1 MYEAKFP
8 EVEQVVM
15 VQVKNIADM
24 GAYVSLLEYNNIE
37 GMILLSELSRR
48 RIRSISSL
56 IKVGRQEPVMVVR
69 VDKQK
74 GYIDLSKRRVS
85 EEEVAACEEKYN
97 KSKMVHSIMR
107 HVAETSGVDVEVG
120 TIARDLRCF
129 FQILGAP
136 LNTFPPLP
144 SPSLVPLSPL
154 LFLSSPPPTLSSP
167 LPPPVVAVQ
176 ELYTNVTWPL
186 YRKYG
191 HAFEA
196 FKLVVTDPDAVLGG
210 LTKEITETGEDGKES
225 PSQPC
230 TLTPTTPPP
239 AVSPLQVKR
248 EVLVMPEDVK
258 REVPAMPEDV
268 KANLIANIRRR
279 MTPQPLK
286 IRADIELKCFHYDGV
301 LHIKDAMRRAEQE
314 SEEDCAV
321 RIVLVAPPLYVL
333 TTFTLAKDKG
343 IAVLERAIRAASEE
357 IDKHKGKLTVKEAP
371 RAVSDRDD
379 RLLAE
384 HMQKLTDANAEVD
397 GDVDSEDEDEGMGS
411 VDIDNAEVL
420 RENKRMLDRS
430 IRELDRER
438 AQLQQ
443 QEKKLVADIKK
454 SAKQGQMGAVRV
466 MAKDL
471 IRTRHQITKFYG
483 LKSQLQGVSLRIQ
496 TLKSTQAMADAM
508 KGVTKAMRSMNKQ
521 LNLPAMQKVMR
532 EFEMANERMEMTSE
546 MMGDAIDDAM
556 EGDEEEEETEELIN
570 EVLDEIGI
578 DINQQLMNAPTPA
591 APQAQTTGKVAQADA
606 VGAGGGGGGGGGGGM
621 GRGGSSGGDGGSSG
635 GGGGGGGMP
644 SAPSAAPS
652 VGGASDD
659 SGIDS
664 DLQARLDNLRRT
676 LPPLPSPSRHPHCRA
691 RSLPSVADYK
701 PQLHCCTGTPR
712 DRSLTLLPVAHAHSV
727 PAAHAHSVPAAHA
740 DSLPL
745 PTLKICPS
753 PTLTPFPSPSRN
765 RVVALSQSL
774 PSPARTP
781 FPSPTLTP
789 FPPRNP
795 SVAHAHPR
803 SSHMANS
810 LSSHAAARAAHSL
823 SVSFRRPRSLPPA
836 ATGPSVAHAHS
847 LSSPTLTP
855 PRCARSLPI
864 RRPRSLLVRRTLS
877 LPSVAHAYPPP
888 VAFAHSLPSPFSLLI
903 ATLTP
908 LLELESAHSAYKWQ
922 RFISMCSTIPHL
934 TIPHLAI
941 PHLAI
946 PHLTIPHLAIP
957 HLAMPHLAMP
967 QLTIPHIPIPH
978 IPILHLT
985 IPHLPIPHLPIPH
998 PISIFSYLLCT
1009 LPNPPL
1015 LTTSLLFPSILSS
1028 SLPIRPFPIRFSPP
1042 PLQVFPTPP
1051 SAQRHLLI
1059 PCAFLHQEL
1068 LGVLWTDGGG
1078 QSHAAETGRG
1088 AACPP
1093 FPPSSQPLFLP
1104 SSLHPFITS
1113 SLPPHPI
1120 PPHPIPPHPI
1130 LPHSVPPHPILPHPI
1145 PPAILLPIP
1154 FSSFPHPSFP
1164 HPIIPSASVRHPSI
1178 SHAYF
1183 HHSTIQTFVL
1193 HHLLY
1198 PSPTHPLLSPSILSP
1213 LILSLSLFL
1222 PSILFQTHYFLIPS
1236 SPRPFLHVSHLPY
1249 LNSLCSSHPP
1259 CSFPPCHPFSS
1270 PPSSPPFCFS
1280 PPRPPYLPS
1289 IIPFPLQPFIPH
1301 FLICVILLH
1310 AFFLST
1316 TVPSHLTSWCVFVQG
1331 CSASG
1336 CDVLAV

>member
-1 MYEAKFP
+1 MDGETERKIAALILAEAQRLKARAAEEGVRAYLKPHVRYRPNSQFLRATVQSVEYANRVADVNEMWKERELELAGELRETRGDSAERPMTSRDARGEGSGNGHREIQRGKEHRKRPRQDGEGGGANAEHAEQKGIDDSDLLAFLKTKAKRGRGAIGSRADAWGSEPPSVPAGMQGVAEEGSGAVSMLLVRVREEWEDSVVAGKGRGLSTSWAAAGPATLGAAGAAGVSGNGSAGGTDGRWIRGVPLDAWPPAMPNVDCRMYEAKFP

-107 HVAETSGVDVEVG
+107 HVAETSGVDVE
-120 TIARDLRCF
+120 
-129 FQILGAP
+129 
-136 LNTFPPLP
+136 
-144 SPSLVPLSPL
+144 
-154 LFLSSPPPTLSSP
+154 
-167 LPPPVVAVQ
+167 

-210 LTKEITETGEDGKES
+210 LTKEITEIGEDGKE
-225 PSQPC
+225 
-230 TLTPTTPPP
+230 
-239 AVSPLQVKR
+239 
-248 EVLVMPEDVK
+248 VK

-357 IDKHKGKLTVKEAP
+357 IEKHKGKLTVKEAP

-411 VDIDNAEVL
+411 VLGAMDLLFGKKKTPAEIL

-508 KGVTKAMRSMNKQ
+508 RGVTKAMRSMNKQ
-521 LNLPAMQKVMR
+521 LNLPALQKVMR

-578 DINQQLMNAPTPA
+578 DINQQ
-591 APQAQTTGKVAQADA
+591 
-606 VGAGGGGGGGGGGGM
+606 VGALWM
-621 GRGGSSGGDGGSSG
+621 
-635 GGGGGGGMP
+635 
-644 SAPSAAPS
+644 A
-652 VGGASDD
+652 
-659 SGIDS
+659 IN
-664 DLQARLDNLRRT
+664 DL
-676 LPPLPSPSRHPHCRA
+676 
-691 RSLPSVADYK
+691 
-701 PQLHCCTGTPR
+701 
-712 DRSLTLLPVAHAHSV
+712 
-727 PAAHAHSVPAAHA
+727 
-740 DSLPL
+740 
-745 PTLKICPS
+745 
-753 PTLTPFPSPSRN
+753 
-765 RVVALSQSL
+765 
-774 PSPARTP
+774 
-781 FPSPTLTP
+781 
-789 FPPRNP
+789 
-795 SVAHAHPR
+795 
-803 SSHMANS
+803 
-810 LSSHAAARAAHSL
+810 
-823 SVSFRRPRSLPPA
+823 
-836 ATGPSVAHAHS
+836 
-847 LSSPTLTP
+847 
-855 PRCARSLPI
+855 
-864 RRPRSLLVRRTLS
+864 
-877 LPSVAHAYPPP
+877 
-888 VAFAHSLPSPFSLLI
+888 
-903 ATLTP
+903 
-908 LLELESAHSAYKWQ
+908 
-922 RFISMCSTIPHL
+922 
-934 TIPHLAI
+934 
-941 PHLAI
+941 
-946 PHLTIPHLAIP
+946 
-957 HLAMPHLAMP
+957 
-967 QLTIPHIPIPH
+967 
-978 IPILHLT
+978 
-985 IPHLPIPHLPIPH
+985 
-998 PISIFSYLLCT
+998 
-1009 LPNPPL
+1009 
-1015 LTTSLLFPSILSS
+1015 
-1028 SLPIRPFPIRFSPP
+1028 
-1042 PLQVFPTPP
+1042 
-1051 SAQRHLLI
+1051 
-1059 PCAFLHQEL
+1059 
-1068 LGVLWTDGGG
+1068 
-1078 QSHAAETGRG
+1078 
-1088 AACPP
+1088 
-1093 FPPSSQPLFLP
+1093 
-1104 SSLHPFITS
+1104 
-1113 SLPPHPI
+1113 
-1120 PPHPIPPHPI
+1120 
-1130 LPHSVPPHPILPHPI
+1130 
-1145 PPAILLPIP
+1145 
-1154 FSSFPHPSFP
+1154 
-1164 HPIIPSASVRHPSI
+1164 
-1178 SHAYF
+1178 
-1183 HHSTIQTFVL
+1183 
-1193 HHLLY
+1193 
-1198 PSPTHPLLSPSILSP
+1198 
-1213 LILSLSLFL
+1213 
-1222 PSILFQTHYFLIPS
+1222 
-1236 SPRPFLHVSHLPY
+1236 
-1249 LNSLCSSHPP
+1249 
-1259 CSFPPCHPFSS
+1259 
-1270 PPSSPPFCFS
+1270 
-1280 PPRPPYLPS
+1280 
-1289 IIPFPLQPFIPH
+1289 
-1301 FLICVILLH
+1301 
-1310 AFFLST
+1310 
-1316 TVPSHLTSWCVFVQG
+1316 
-1331 CSASG
+1331 
-1336 CDVLAV
+1336 